1 MDKKKF
7 TLYLAFGSLVFA
19 NEFLAVVKDSKIE
32 NLMRSLQS
40 EKNDKK
46 KLNNLFITVSSNVF
60 LKLIFYYQIYMIEHN
75 FCHQPSW
82 CQTTFRLE

>member
-46 KLNNLFITVSSNVF
+46 INNLFITVSSNVF
-60 LKLIFYYQIYMIEHN
+60 LKLIFYYQIYMI
-75 FCHQPSW
+75 
-82 CQTTFRLE
+82 

>member
-46 KLNNLFITVSSNVF
+46 KLNNLFITVSSNVS
-60 LKLIFYYQIYMIEHN
+60 LKLIFYYQIYMI
-75 FCHQPSW
+75 
-82 CQTTFRLE
+82 

>member
-46 KLNNLFITVSSNVF
+46 NK
-60 LKLIFYYQIYMIEHN
+60 
-75 FCHQPSW
+75 
-82 CQTTFRLE
+82 

>member
-1 MDKKKF
+1 VLPDF
-7 TLYLAFGSLVFA
+7 GLAEQVVDNPHLYCDDILAFGSLVFA

-46 KLNNLFITVSSNVF
+46 N
-60 LKLIFYYQIYMIEHN
+60 
-75 FCHQPSW
+75 
-82 CQTTFRLE
+82 